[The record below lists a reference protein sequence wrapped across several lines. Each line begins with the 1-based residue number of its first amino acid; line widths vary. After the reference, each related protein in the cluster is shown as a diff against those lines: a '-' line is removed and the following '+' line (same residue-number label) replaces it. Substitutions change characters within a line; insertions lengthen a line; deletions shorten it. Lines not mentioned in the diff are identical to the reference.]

1 MENYNTKDFLLF
13 ALQHFGIE
21 VDRQDRRKIYLE
33 QGYMIEIEG
42 KKLFKLLHRD
52 QVVAPF
58 ANVEVLCKFIK
69 DDMAL
74 NEEG

>member
-1 MENYNTKDFLLF
+1 MIDYNPKEFLLF

-21 VDRQDRRKIYLE
+21 VVRQERRKIYLE
-33 QGYMIEIEG
+33 RGYVIEIEG
-42 KKLFKLLHRD
+42 RKLFKLLHDD

-74 NEEG
+74 NEKS